1 MQVPSDLYSRARSH
15 PLAERFSRSPY
26 AAKVTKYAIGSVIA
40 LATSIVVFALAY
52 VILSGHPTTCSILAF
67 FAGAIPNWILNRRWA
82 WKMKGRADFLREIVA
97 YIAISGVV
105 LVASSLGTGATQS
118 WVKGHVTPHHG
129 IRVMLV
135 TGAYV
140 LVQAVLFVVKFLIY
154 EKWVFSGQSRL
165 RAAVRSRHQVWT
177 AARAN
182 RTP

>member
-1 MQVPSDLYSRARSH
+1 MASDLYQRMRAHSV
-15 PLAERFSRSPY
+15 AQRFSRSPY

-40 LATSIVVFALAY
+40 LLTSIVVFAISY

-67 FAGAIPNWILNRRWA
+67 FAGAVPNWILNRRWA
-82 WKMKGRADFLREIVA
+82 WKLKGRADFLREIVA

-105 LVASSLGTGATQS
+105 LVASSLGTSAMQS
-118 WVKGHVTPHHG
+118 WVKHNVTPHHG
-129 IRVMLV
+129 IRVLLV

-140 LVQAVLFVVKFLIY
+140 FVQAVLFVVKFVVY
-154 EKWVFSGQSRL
+154 ERWVFSGHSRL
-165 RAAVRSRHQVWT
+165 RAAVRSRHQVWS

>member
-1 MQVPSDLYSRARSH
+1 VISDLYTRARSH
-15 PLAERFSRSPY
+15 RLAQRFTQSAY

-105 LVASSLGTGATQS
+105 LVASSVGTSAMQS
-118 WVKGHVTPHHG
+118 WVKAHVTPHHG
-129 IRVMLV
+129 IRVLLV

-140 LVQAVLFVVKFLIY
+140 FVQAVLFVLKFLVY
-154 EKWVFSGQSRL
+154 EHWVFGGRSRL

>member
-1 MQVPSDLYSRARSH
+1 LLVVTDLYTRASSSA
-15 PLAERFSRSPY
+15 LAQRFSRSPY

-40 LATSIVVFALAY
+40 LLTSIIVFAVAY
-52 VILSGHPTTCSILAF
+52 VILGGHPTTCSILAF
-67 FAGAIPNWILNRRWA
+67 FAGAIPNWVLNRRWA
-82 WKMKGRADFLREIVA
+82 WKMRGRADFLREIVA

-105 LVASSLGTGATQS
+105 LVASSVATTAMQH
-118 WVKGHVTPHHG
+118 WVVQNVPAGHG
-129 IRVMLV
+129 MRAILV

-140 LVQAVLFVVKFLIY
+140 LVQAVMFVLKFVVY

-165 RAAVRSRHQVWT
+165 RAAVRSRRQVWS

>member
-1 MQVPSDLYSRARSH
+1 VVVSDLYSRARSLPFARRVSH
-15 PLAERFSRSPY
+15 SAY

-40 LATSIVVFALAY
+40 LLTSIVVFAVAY
-52 VILSGHPTTCSILAF
+52 VILGGHPTTCSVLAF

-82 WKMKGRADFLREIVA
+82 WKITGRADFLREIVA
-97 YIAISGVV
+97 YLAISGVV
-105 LVASSLGTGATQS
+105 LVASSVSTSAMQS
-118 WVKGHVTPHHG
+118 WVKANVTPHHG
-129 IRVMLV
+129 IRVLLV

-140 LVQAVLFVVKFLIY
+140 VVQAVLFVAKFVVY

-165 RAAVRSRHQVWT
+165 RAAVRSRHQVWI

>member
-1 MQVPSDLYSRARSH
+1 VVVSDLYRRASAL
-15 PLAERFSRSPY
+15 PLAQRFSRSPY

-40 LATSIVVFALAY
+40 LLTSIIVFALSY
-52 VILSGHPTTCSILAF
+52 VILGGHPTTCSILAF
-67 FAGAIPNWILNRRWA
+67 FAGAVPNWILNRRWA
-82 WKMKGRADFLREIVA
+82 WKLRGRADFLREIVA

-105 LVASSLGTGATQS
+105 LVASSLGTSAMQS
-118 WVKGHVTPHHG
+118 WVKANVPAGHG
-129 IRVMLV
+129 IRVLLV

-140 LVQAVLFVVKFLIY
+140 FVQAVLFVVKFVIY

-165 RAAVRSRHQVWT
+165 RAAVRSRHQVWS

>member
-1 MQVPSDLYSRARSH
+1 LTVVTDLYRRASSSA
-15 PLAERFSRSPY
+15 LAQRFSRSPH

-40 LATSIVVFALAY
+40 LLTSIIVFAVAY
-52 VILSGHPTTCSILAF
+52 VILGGHPTTCSILAF

-105 LVASSLGTGATQS
+105 LVASSVATTAMQH
-118 WVKGHVTPHHG
+118 WVLQHVPAHHG
-129 IRVMLV
+129 LRAFLV

-140 LVQAVLFVVKFLIY
+140 LVQAVMFVLKFVVY

-165 RAAVRSRHQVWT
+165 RAAVRSRHQVWS

>member
-1 MQVPSDLYSRARSH
+1 VTSALLTRARSMS
-15 PLAERFSRSPY
+15 LVQRVSRSAY

-40 LATSIVVFALAY
+40 LATSIVVFAVSY
-52 VILSGHPTTCSILAF
+52 VLLSGHPTTCSILAF

-82 WKMKGRADFLREIVA
+82 WKLRGRADFLREIVA
-97 YIAISGVV
+97 YIAVSGVV
-105 LVASSLGTGATQS
+105 LVASSVTTSAMQS

-129 IRVMLV
+129 IRVLLV

-140 LVQAVLFVVKFLIY
+140 FVQAVLFVVKFVIY
-154 EKWVFSGQSRL
+154 DKWVFAGQSRL
-165 RAAVRSRHQVWT
+165 RAAVRSRHQVWS

>member
-1 MQVPSDLYSRARSH
+1 MTSALLTRARSMS
-15 PLAERFSRSPY
+15 LVQRVSRSAY

-40 LATSIVVFALAY
+40 LATSIVVFAVSY
-52 VILSGHPTTCSILAF
+52 VLLSGHPTTCSILAF

-82 WKMKGRADFLREIVA
+82 WKLRGRADFLREIVA
-97 YIAISGVV
+97 YIAVSGVV
-105 LVASSLGTGATQS
+105 LVASSVTTSAMQS

-129 IRVMLV
+129 IRVLLV

-140 LVQAVLFVVKFLIY
+140 FVQAVLFVVKFVIY
-154 EKWVFSGQSRL
+154 DKWVFAGQSRL
-165 RAAVRSRHQVWT
+165 RAAVRSRHQVWS